1 MQEIA
6 DRSLSIIDNVSIQQ
20 VQATMQKIAQW
31 KRIDLYPD
39 YLISPK
45 GDIYSLKK
53 RRLLKQKIQSNGYYA
68 VCVFDK
74 YGKEKTVLVHRL
86 VAMAY
91 IPNPENKPQINH
103 IDGNK
108 QNNHVSNL
116 EWVTGSENQKHAYR
130 NGLNKFDEVD
140 WENLKKLHEKRK
152 KPVVKID
159 RFTNK
164 ILAKYESIKEA
175 GEKNSIDYKQI
186 HATCKGKQPTAHGF
200 KWAYEED
207 VING

>member
-1 MQEIA
+1 MQEVA

-20 VQATMQKIAQW
+20 VQATMQKISQW

-53 RRLLKQKIQSNGYYA
+53 RRLLKQKIQSNGYYT

-140 WENLKKLHEKRK
+140 WKNLKKLHEKHK

-175 GEKNSIDYKQI
+175 GEKNGIDYKQI